1 MNPNDFQENRTMSQS
16 FISRVVMPIAL
27 ACGLVSAGF
36 SSAAFAVDFPVK
48 SITVIVPH
56 TPGGTSDILAR
67 TLAAE
72 ASKILKQQI
81 VVENKSGANGTIAAK
96 QVASAPPDGY
106 MLLLATASTHGI
118 NPSLYT
124 SLPYDAV
131 RDFKPVTLLATVP
144 NVLVVGKA
152 LKDKVSNLQELLA
165 YIKSQGDKANMGSS
179 GAGTPGHLA
188 GEMMKSATGVQFT
201 HVPYKGGNPAQA
213 DLVGGQVDFMFT
225 TIPGAIA
232 LIHAGNLR
240 ALAVT
245 SPQRSPALPDVP
257 TMAEQGLP
265 GFQALSWHGILAP
278 AETPDAI
285 VAILNNAFT
294 QALQSPE
301 VTQRLAKE
309 GAAAADLNTE
319 AFREFIAK
327 EIKNWSQAV
336 KSSGATPN

>member
-1 MNPNDFQENRTMSQS
+1 MRQS
-16 FISRVVMPIAL
+16 FITQMVLGAAL
-27 ACGLVSAGF
+27 LAGAASASLTCQAQTEGF
-36 SSAAFAVDFPVK
+36 PTK
-48 SITVIVPH
+48 SIAVIVPH
-56 TPGGTSDILAR
+56 TAGGTSDILAR

-81 VVENKSGANGTIAAK
+81 IVENKGGANGTIAAK
-96 QVASAPPDGY
+96 LVVSSAPDGY
-106 MLLLATASTHGI
+106 TLLLATASTHGI
-118 NPSLYT
+118 NPSLYA

-152 LKDKVSNLQELLA
+152 LKDKVGNLQELLT

-188 GEMMKSATGVQFT
+188 GEMMKASTGVQFT

-232 LIHAGNLR
+232 LIKAGNLR

-245 SPQRSPALPDVP
+245 SPERSPALPDVP

-278 AETPDAI
+278 ADTPDTV

-294 QALQSPE
+294 QALKSPE
-301 VTQRLAKE
+301 VTQRLANE
-309 GAAAADLNTE
+309 GAAAANLNTE
-319 AFREFIAK
+319 AFRSFIGQ
-327 EIKNWSQAV
+327 EVKNWAQAV
-336 KSSGATPN
+336 KSSGATAN

>member
-1 MNPNDFQENRTMSQS
+1 MRQS
-16 FISRVVMPIAL
+16 FITHMVLGVTLLTGTAS
-27 ACGLVSAGF
+27 ACLPRQASAQ
-36 SSAAFAVDFPVK
+36 DFPTK
-48 SITVIVPH
+48 AITVVVPH
-56 TPGGTSDILAR
+56 SAGGTSDILAR

-72 ASKILKQQI
+72 ASRILKQQI
-81 VVENKSGANGTIAAK
+81 IVENKGGANGTIAAK
-96 QVASAPPDGY
+96 LVLASPPDGY
-106 MLLLATASTHGI
+106 TLLLATASTHGI
-118 NPSLYT
+118 NPSLYST
-124 SLPYDAV
+124 LPYDAV

-152 LKDKVSNLQELLA
+152 LKDNVSNLQELLT

-225 TIPGAIA
+225 TIPGAIT
-232 LIHAGNLR
+232 LIKAGNLR

-245 SPQRSPALPDVP
+245 SPERSPALPDVP
-257 TMAEQGLP
+257 TMAEQGLT

-278 AETPDAI
+278 ANTPDAI

-294 QALQSPE
+294 EALKSPE
-301 VTQRLAKE
+301 VTQRLANE

-319 AFREFIAK
+319 AFRTFIAQ
-327 EIKNWSQAV
+327 EVKNWAQAV
-336 KSSGATPN
+336 KSSGATAN

>member
-1 MNPNDFQENRTMSQS
+1 MVLAS
-16 FISRVVMPIAL
+16 AL
-27 ACGLVSAGF
+27 MGSAVTLF
-36 SSAAFAVDFPVK
+36 YAAQTAAQDFPTK
-48 SITVIVPH
+48 PITLIVPH
-56 TPGGTSDILAR
+56 SAGGTSDILAR

-81 VVENKSGANGTIAAK
+81 VVENKGGANGTIAAK
-96 QVASAPPDGY
+96 QVLSAAPDGY
-106 MLLLATASTHGI
+106 TLMLATASTHGI
-118 NPSLYT
+118 NPTLYT
-124 SLPYDAV
+124 NLPYDAV
-131 RDFKPVTLLATVP
+131 KDFKPITLLATVP
-144 NVLVVGKA
+144 NVLVVGKN

-165 YIKSQGDKANMGSS
+165 YIKSQGDKANMSSS

-188 GEMMKSATGVQFT
+188 SEMMKAATDVQFT

-232 LIHAGNLR
+232 LIKNGNLR

-257 TMAEQGLP
+257 TMAEQGLK

-278 AETPDAI
+278 AKTPDTV
-285 VAILNNAFT
+285 VAILNKAFT
-294 QALQSPE
+294 EALKSPE
-301 VTQRLAKE
+301 VNERLAKE

-319 AFREFIAK
+319 AFRAFIA
-327 EIKNWSQAV
+327 EEVKNWAQAV
-336 KSSGATPN
+336 KSSGATAN

>member
-1 MNPNDFQENRTMSQS
+1 MRQS
-16 FISRVVMPIAL
+16 YIARMML
-27 ACGLVSAGF
+27 GFALLSGAASAGF
-36 SSAAFAVDFPVK
+36 SSLARAQDFPAK
-48 SITVIVPH
+48 PITVIVPH
-56 TPGGTSDILAR
+56 TAGGTSDILAR

-72 ASKILKQQI
+72 AFRILKQQI
-81 VVENKSGANGTIAAK
+81 IVENKGGANGTIAAK
-96 QVASAPPDGY
+96 LVVGAPPDGY
-106 MLLLATASTHGI
+106 TLLLATASTHGI
-118 NPSLYT
+118 NPSLYST
-124 SLPYDAV
+124 LPYDAV

-144 NVLVVGKA
+144 NVLVVGRS

-165 YIKSQGDKANMGSS
+165 FIKAQGDKANMGSS

-232 LIHAGNLR
+232 LIKAGNLR

-245 SPQRSPALPDVP
+245 SPQRSPALPEVP
-257 TMAEQGLP
+257 TMVEQGLP

-278 AETPDAI
+278 AGTPDAI
-285 VAILNNAFT
+285 VATLNKAFT
-294 QALQSPE
+294 EALKSPE
-301 VTQRLAKE
+301 VTERLAKE

-319 AFREFIAK
+319 AFRAFIAQ
-327 EIKNWSQAV
+327 EVKNWAQAV
-336 KSSGATPN
+336 RSSGATAN